1 MTSFFRFLTAIAFFI
16 GIFLI
21 GIMPFRVL
29 YFFSDFFSFLLHR
42 VFRYRLN
49 VITENLSKA
58 YPQLSDTDKY
68 SLIKLIYRNISDVF
82 VEGVKAFFMSNK
94 QVVKRHR
101 VLNPEVIEPY
111 LNSGKSILGLTG
123 HIANWEW
130 GSLSASGQINA
141 QVVAFYK
148 KLSNPIIDRFVRA
161 SRRKFGTK
169 LASIENTMAG
179 FETDIN
185 NRTVFVMA
193 ADQNTIKK
201 SLDSA
206 YWINFF
212 GWNTPFLHGP
222 EKYSKLFCL
231 PIFYIDIRRVKRGFY
246 EVEITKLIENPS
258 EMAIGEI
265 TRIYANKLEEV
276 IRRKPEDWLWSH
288 RRWRFAMPLSNS

>member
-29 YFFSDFFSFLLHR
+29 YLFSDFFSFLLHR
-42 VFRYRLN
+42 VFRYRLD
-49 VITENLSKA
+49 VIKENLAKA
-58 YPQLSDTDKY
+58 YPFLSNAEKC
-68 SLIKLIYRNISDVF
+68 SLIKQIYRNISDVF
-82 VEGVKAFFMSNK
+82 IEGVKAFFMSHK

-101 VLNPEVIEPY
+101 VLNPEIIEPY
-111 LNSGKSILGLTG
+111 LNSGQSVLGLTG

-148 KLSNPIIDRFVRA
+148 KLSNPIIDGFVRA

-169 LASIENTMAG
+169 LASIENTLAG
-179 FETDIN
+179 FEANID

-193 ADQNTIKK
+193 ADQNTVKK
-201 SLDSA
+201 SLDYA
-206 YWINFF
+206 YWIDFF

-222 EKYSKLFCL
+222 EKYSKLFNL
-231 PIFYIDIRRVKRGFY
+231 PIFYIDIRRVKRGLY
-246 EVEITKLIENPS
+246 EVEITKLVENPS
-258 EMAIGEI
+258 EMAVGEI
-265 TRIYANKLEEV
+265 TRIYAMKLEEV

-288 RRWRFAMPLSNS
+288 RRWRFAKPISDA

>member
-21 GIMPFRVL
+21 GVIPFRVL
-29 YFFSDFFSFLLHR
+29 YLFSNFFGFLLHR
-42 VFRYRLN
+42 VFSYRLN

-58 YPQLSDTDKY
+58 YPRLSETDKR
-68 SLIKLIYRNISDVF
+68 SLIRSIYRNISDLF
-82 VEGVKAFFMSNK
+82 VEGIKAFFMTHK

-101 VLNPEVIEPY
+101 VLNPEIIEPY
-111 LNSGKSILGLTG
+111 LNSGQSVLGLTG

-141 QVVAFYK
+141 KVVAFYK

-161 SRRKFGTK
+161 SRRKFGTR
-169 LASIENTMAG
+169 LASIENTLAG
-179 FETDIN
+179 FEADVN

-193 ADQNTIKK
+193 ADQNTIKR
-201 SLDSA
+201 SLDIA
-206 YWINFF
+206 YWIDFF
-212 GWNTPFLHGP
+212 GWSTPFLHGP
-222 EKYSKLFCL
+222 EKYSKLFNL

-246 EVEITKLIENPS
+246 EVEITQLVENPS
-258 EMAIGEI
+258 VTDSGEI
-265 TRIYANKLEEV
+265 TRIYARKLEEV

-288 RRWRFAMPLSNS
+288 RRWRYAKPITNA